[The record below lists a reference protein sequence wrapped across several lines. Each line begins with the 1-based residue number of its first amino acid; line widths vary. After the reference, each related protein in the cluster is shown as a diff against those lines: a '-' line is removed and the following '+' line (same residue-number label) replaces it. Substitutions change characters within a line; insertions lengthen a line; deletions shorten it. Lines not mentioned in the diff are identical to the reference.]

1 MNHHPSTITHH
12 PSPINPELETI
23 TQHFNILDRIP
34 IGLCIIR
41 QDFVVLFW
49 NHILENWT
57 KLPKSEIVGTS
68 LATHFPQV
76 NQPRYK
82 TRLKQVFKSRLPAV
96 FSSQLHGSLISQ
108 DQPQTKK
115 RIQETSVTPI
125 PALIGDGVYALIAIQ
140 DVTELT
146 QRIQNY
152 QDELQRRK
160 QVEAKL
166 KQAKVEAESANKAKS
181 EFVATM
187 SHEIRT
193 PMNGIIGMTELLLD
207 SRLSPNQRNFVNT
220 IRTSGDALLAIINDI
235 LDFSKIEANRL
246 ELEAEAFNLRTCIED
261 TLDLVAPKGAEK
273 HIDIAYQLDS
283 TTPTTILGDVTRL
296 RQILLNLLSNAI
308 KFTEQGEVVLSVCA
322 NKYPEINEEYR
333 RDVTVECLDVS
344 HQYEIQFTVRDTG
357 IGIPPERMNRLF
369 KPFSQVDSST
379 TRKYG
384 GTGLGLVISKRL
396 SEMMGGTMWV
406 ESEVGKGSQF
416 SFTIQT
422 QSILSSIPQQLDVP
436 QPELTGLR
444 VLVVDDNA
452 THRQILTLQAKS
464 WGMVVRCAKS
474 GFQALKLLRRESKFD
489 LAILDYHMPKLDG
502 VALAERIQA
511 LPQGKNLPLLILSS
525 GGKPSRHEYQGRV
538 EFAAFIY
545 KPIKQAQLHQ
555 VLLQIAEKKPTP
567 IKPSVSPPQFN
578 PELAK
583 KLPLKILLV
592 DDVEINHQVAC
603 EMLQRLGYGADI
615 ANSGQEALVAVS
627 RCDYDIIF
635 MDMQMPGMDGLE
647 TTRRIRQQFSEEMGN
662 HEATCRE
669 VSVERLEAG
678 GQMTKDKSYRPWII
692 AMTANAMKG
701 DRETCI
707 EAGMND
713 YMSKP
718 VRVKA
723 LVQALQHYAKEMESR
738 KGIEKTENLTK
749 PALIEDKG
757 DCPSTE
763 TPDPPTNPPTM
774 NRQAIEELKQLITR
788 ASTLIAELEAE
799 YQQEPDQ
806 GQTNSPGITPI
817 HENGQNS
824 ESQSAIASTVAE
836 ISPLDPETFEE
847 LKDLMGEDAED
858 FWLEIVNTFRQAA
871 PLHLQG
877 IREAITQQDTAA
889 IQATAHRLRGACM
902 TVGAMPLSQLC
913 SELEQIGQ
921 AGTTEG
927 IEVILSRIEAE
938 YQRVKTALPKI
949 NYIQKP

>member
-1 MNHHPSTITHH
+1 MNYHPLPITH
-12 PSPINPELETI
+12 ELETI
-23 TQHFNILDRIP
+23 TQHFSILDRIP
-34 IGLCIIR
+34 IGLCIIQ
-41 QDFVVLFW
+41 QDFTVLFW

-82 TRLKQVFKSRLPAV
+82 TRLQQVFKSRLPAV

-108 DQPQTKK
+108 DQPHIKK

-125 PALIGDGVYALIAIQ
+125 PALTRDGVYALIAIQ

-166 KQAKVEAESANKAKS
+166 KQAKIEAESANKAKS

-207 SRLSPNQRNFVNT
+207 SRLSPNQQNFVNT

-261 TLDLVAPKGAEK
+261 TLDVVAPKAAEK
-273 HIDIAYQLDS
+273 NIDIAYKLDS
-283 TTPTTILGDVTRL
+283 KTPTTILGDATRL
-296 RQILLNLLSNAI
+296 RQILLNLLSNGI
-308 KFTEQGEVVLSVCA
+308 KFTEKGEVVISVCA
-322 NKYPEINEEYR
+322 KKCSEINQEDPIE
-333 RDVTVECLDVS
+333 VTVEGLTVKCLDVS
-344 HQYEIQFTVRDTG
+344 HQYEIKFTVRDTG
-357 IGIPPERMNRLF
+357 IGIPSDRINRLF

-422 QSILSSIPQQLDVP
+422 LSIPSSVPQPLDFR

-444 VLVVDDNA
+444 VLIVDDNA
-452 THRQILTLQAKS
+452 THRQILTLQTKS

-474 GFQALKLLRRESKFD
+474 GFQALKLLRRQSPFD
-489 LAILDYHMPKLDG
+489 LAILDYRMPELDG

-511 LPQGKNLPLLILSS
+511 LPQGRNLPLLILSS
-525 GGKPSRHEYQGRV
+525 GGKPSRQEYEGRV
-538 EFAAFIY
+538 EFAAFID
-545 KPIKQAQLHQ
+545 KPIKQNQLHQ
-555 VLLQIAEKKPTP
+555 VLLQIAGKKQTL
-567 IKPSVSPPQFN
+567 IPSKVSPPQFN
-578 PELAK
+578 TELSK
-583 KLPLKILLV
+583 TLPLKILVV
-592 DDVEINHQVAC
+592 DDVEVNHQVAC
-603 EMLQRLGYGADI
+603 EMLHRLGYSADS
-615 ANSGQEALVAVS
+615 ANSGQEALMAVS
-627 RCDYDIIF
+627 RCDYDVIF

-647 TTRRIRQQFSEEMGN
+647 TTRRIRQQFSAEI
-662 HEATCRE
+662 RE
-669 VSVERLEAG
+669 RRTFTQNSS
-678 GQMTKDKSYRPWII
+678 THPWII

-713 YMSKP
+713 YISKP

-723 LVQALQHYAKEMESR
+723 LVQALQDYAQERGCTKDSQ
-738 KGIEKTENLTK
+738 TTDNLTQ
-749 PALIEDKG
+749 PTLVEDKG
-757 DCPSTE
+757 DSSAREKHLPQ
-763 TPDPPTNPPTM
+763 TNPPTM
-774 NRQAIEELKQLITR
+774 NRQAIAELKQLITR

-806 GQTNSPGITPI
+806 TPS

-836 ISPLDPETFEE
+836 VSPLDPETFEE
-847 LKDLMGEDAED
+847 LKDLMGEDAQD

-927 IEVILSRIEAE
+927 TEVMLSRIEAE
-938 YQRVKTALPKI
+938 YQRVKTALP
-949 NYIQKP
+949 

>member
-1 MNHHPSTITHH
+1 MNHHSST
-12 PSPINPELETI
+12 INPELETI
-23 TQHFNILDRIP
+23 TQHFSILDRIP

-108 DQPQTKK
+108 DQPNNKK

-125 PALIGDGVYALIAIQ
+125 PPLIGDGVYALIAIQ

-166 KQAKVEAESANKAKS
+166 KQAKVEAESANQAKS

-246 ELEAEAFNLRTCIED
+246 ELEAEVFNLRTCIED
-261 TLDLVAPKGAEK
+261 TLDLVAPKAAEK
-273 HIDIAYQLDS
+273 NIDIAYKLDS

-308 KFTEQGEVVLSVCA
+308 KFTEQGEVVVSVCA
-322 NKYPEINEEYR
+322 KKCPEINEEDH
-333 RDVTVECLDVS
+333 RDVTVEGLTVKCLDVS
-344 HQYEIQFTVRDTG
+344 DQYEIKFTVRDTG
-357 IGIPPERMNRLF
+357 IGIPSDRINRLF

-406 ESEVGKGSQF
+406 ESEVGKGSKF

-422 QSILSSIPQQLDVP
+422 LSIPASVPQPLDLL

-444 VLVVDDNA
+444 VLIVDDNA
-452 THRQILTLQAKS
+452 THRQILTLQTKS

-474 GFQALKLLRRESKFD
+474 GFQALKLLHREPQFD
-489 LAILDYHMPKLDG
+489 LAILDYRMPELDG
-502 VALAERIQA
+502 VALAKRIQA
-511 LPQGKNLPLLILSS
+511 LPQGKTLPLLILSS

-538 EFAAFIY
+538 EFAAFID
-545 KPIKQAQLHQ
+545 KPIKQNQLHQ
-555 VLLQIAEKKPTP
+555 VLLQIAGKQQTL
-567 IKPSVSPPQFN
+567 IPSKVSPPQFN
-578 PELAK
+578 TELGK
-583 KLPLKILLV
+583 TLPLKILV
-592 DDVEINHQVAC
+592 IDDVEVNHQVAC
-603 EMLQRLGYGADI
+603 EMLHRLGYSADS
-615 ANSGQEALVAVS
+615 ANSGQEALMAVS
-627 RCDYDIIF
+627 RCDYDVIF

-647 TTRRIRQQFSEEMGN
+647 TTRRIRQQFSAEI
-662 HEATCRE
+662 RE
-669 VSVERLEAG
+669 IGTFTQNSS
-678 GQMTKDKSYRPWII
+678 THPWII

-713 YMSKP
+713 YISKP

-723 LVQALQHYAKEMESR
+723 LVQALQYYAQERGCR
-738 KGIEKTENLTK
+738 KDSETTDHLTQ
-749 PALIEDKG
+749 PTFVEEKG
-757 DCPSTE
+757 DYLSSE
-763 TPDPPTNPPTM
+763 TPDPQTNPSTM
-774 NRQAIEELKQLITR
+774 NRQAIAELKQLITR

-806 GQTNSPGITPI
+806 TPS

-824 ESQSAIASTVAE
+824 QSQSAIASTVAE
-836 ISPLDPETFEE
+836 VSPLDPETFEE
-847 LKDLMGEDAED
+847 LKDLMGEDAQD
-858 FWLEIVNTFRQAA
+858 FWLEIVHKFRQAA

-927 IEVILSRIEAE
+927 TEVILSRIEAE

>member
-1 MNHHPSTITHH
+1 MTPHSST
-12 PSPINPELETI
+12 INPELETI
-23 TQHFNILDRIP
+23 TQHFSILDRIP
-34 IGLCIIR
+34 VGLCIIR

-76 NQPRYK
+76 NQPRYNI
-82 TRLKQVFKSRLPAV
+82 RLQQVFKSRLPAV
-96 FSSQLHGSLISQ
+96 FSSQLHGSLISK
-108 DQPQTKK
+108 DQPHTKK

-207 SRLSPNQRNFVNT
+207 SRLSPSQQNFVHT

-261 TLDLVAPKGAEK
+261 TLDLVAPKAAEK
-273 HIDIAYQLDS
+273 KLDIAYQFDA

-308 KFTEQGEVVLSVCA
+308 KFTEQGEVVVSVCA
-322 NKYPEINEEYR
+322 KKCPENR

-357 IGIPPERMNRLF
+357 IGIPPDRMNRLF

-406 ESEVGKGSQF
+406 DSEVGKGSQF
-416 SFTIQT
+416 SFTLQAP
-422 QSILSSIPQQLDVP
+422 SIPSSVSQPWDFP

-444 VLVVDDNA
+444 VLIVDDNA
-452 THRQILTLQAKS
+452 THRQILTLQTKS

-474 GFQALKLLRRESKFD
+474 GFKALKLLRREPKFD
-489 LAILDYHMPKLDG
+489 LAILDYHMPDLDG
-502 VALAERIQA
+502 VALAERIQT
-511 LPQGKNLPLLILSS
+511 LPEGRNIPLLILSS

-555 VLLQIAEKKPTP
+555 VLLQISGKQSTLIKPT
-567 IKPSVSPPQFN
+567 VSPPPFN
-578 PELAK
+578 TAWGK
-583 KLPLKILLV
+583 TLPLKILVV
-592 DDVEINHQVAC
+592 DDVEVNHQVAC
-603 EMLQRLGYGADI
+603 EMLQRLGYSADI
-615 ANSGQEALVAVS
+615 ANSGQEALMAVN
-627 RCDYDIIF
+627 RCDYDVIL

-647 TTRRIRQQFSEEMGN
+647 TTQRIRQQFSAEI
-662 HEATCRE
+662 RE
-669 VSVERLEAG
+669 RRRLT
-678 GQMTKDKSYRPWII
+678 QNSSTHPWII

-713 YMSKP
+713 YISKP

-723 LVQALQHYAKEMESR
+723 LVQALHYYAQERGCR
-738 KGIEKTENLTK
+738 KDSETTDNLTQ
-749 PALIEDKG
+749 PTFVEQKG
-757 DCPSTE
+757 DFPARE
-763 TPDPPTNPPTM
+763 KHLPQTNSPTM
-774 NRQAIEELKQLITR
+774 NRQTLTELKQLITR

-806 GQTNSPGITPI
+806 GQNSKPPSLQEKGFPDRAKNKIDVSGITPI

-824 ESQSAIASTVAE
+824 QSQSAIASTVAE
-836 ISPLDPETFEE
+836 VSPLDPETFEE
-847 LKDLMGEDAED
+847 LKDLMGEDAEN
-858 FWLEIVNTFRQAA
+858 FWLEIVHKFRQAA
-871 PLHLQG
+871 PRHLQA
-877 IREAITQQDTAA
+877 IREAVTQKDTTA
-889 IQATAHRLRGACM
+889 IQAAAHKLRGACM
-902 TVGAMPLSQLC
+902 TVGAIPLSQLC
-913 SELEQIGQ
+913 SELEHRGQ

-927 IEVILSRIEAE
+927 TEIMLSGIEAE
-938 YQRVKTALPKI
+938 YQRVETALS
-949 NYIQKP
+949 